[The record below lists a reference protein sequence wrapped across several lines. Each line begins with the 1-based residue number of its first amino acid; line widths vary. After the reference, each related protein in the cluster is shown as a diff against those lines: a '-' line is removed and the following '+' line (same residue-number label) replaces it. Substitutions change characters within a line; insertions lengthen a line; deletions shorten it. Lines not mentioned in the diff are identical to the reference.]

1 MSSLIILGN
10 TNRFTFTNCIIAANS
25 ASLQEF
31 AKPLTNIFVI
41 HSSQS
46 QEKLC
51 QYLDWQ
57 DHLEK
62 HHISRELLIQKVID
76 IDFTNQ
82 SIERFVEFIE
92 FIVNG
97 VLVSN
102 PNLIVDLTNG
112 TTVHKNLLSTVAYIL
127 GLGQQYIMD
136 FAKIQEAVKALKI
149 EKLEYLPLDILQAS
163 YIPVP
168 EATRLD
174 SIALLNLTEILRYKQ
189 IIAEHGNNY
198 EQIDEF
204 GADKNFF
211 VGNLSH
217 SIQLKLRADRERK
230 EDRKGKADDEIYRNA
245 IYRIAASSI
254 AASIEEVISTLIAR
268 FALKNRNKKGELTE
282 PRMLGE
288 KLSAIEL
295 AIKEKNLA
303 DFDADFLHE
312 LNSFVKYLRN
322 SSTHKSRQ
330 KIEIE
335 RFRADISTLLTFPF
349 VDYYLNAVYP
359 ILKDGK
365 VDGPL
370 IKIHRIPFVEI
381 KPEDCF
387 YFGLDG
393 DNTGLALEELFL
405 SANDEIKFQEMSH
418 AVEQAVSESTQFI
431 EKNFLDGKII
441 FAAGDDI
448 FFKGGFNQI
457 ALQELQ
463 RIYKNTAGMTCSIG
477 FGRSFQEVYLALK
490 LAKTEPGKNSIV
502 GVEIG

>member
-1 MSSLIILGN
+1 MSNLIILGN
-10 TNRFTFTNCIIAANS
+10 TNRFTFANCIVAANS
-25 ASLQEF
+25 ASFQEF
-31 AKPLTNIFVI
+31 EKPLTNIFII

-46 QEKLC
+46 QEKLS
-51 QYLDWQ
+51 QELDWQ

-62 HHISRELLIQKVID
+62 NDISRELLTQKVID
-76 IDFTNQ
+76 IDFTNR

-127 GLGQQYIMD
+127 GLGRQYIMD
-136 FAKIQEAVKALKI
+136 FTKIQEAIKSLKI
-149 EKLEYLPLDILQAS
+149 EKPGYLSLDILKGC

-174 SIALLNLTEILRYKQ
+174 SIAYLNLTEILRYRQ
-189 IIAEHGNNY
+189 IIGERGNNY
-198 EQIDEF
+198 EQIDKI

-211 VGNLSH
+211 EGNLTH
-217 SIQLKLRADRERK
+217 SIQLKLRADRERQ
-230 EDRKGKADDEIYRNA
+230 EDRKGKADNA

-254 AASIEEVISTLIAR
+254 AASIEEVISTLIDK
-268 FALKNRNKKGELTE
+268 FNLKYRDEKGKLRE
-282 PRMLGE
+282 RKMLGE
-288 KLSAIEL
+288 KLDAIEQV
-295 AIKEKNLA
+295 IKGINPA
-303 DFDADFLHE
+303 DFDSDFLHE
-312 LNSFVKYLRN
+312 FNHFIKYLRN
-322 SSTHKSRQ
+322 SSTHKSKQ
-330 KIEIE
+330 KLEIE
-335 RFRADISTLLTFPF
+335 RFRADISTILTFPF
-349 VDYYLNAVYP
+349 IDYYLDIVYP

-365 VDGPL
+365 IDGPL
-370 IKIHRIPFVEI
+370 MKIQKIPFSEI
-381 KPEDCF
+381 KPGDCF

-405 SANDEIKFQEMSH
+405 SAVDEITFQKMSQ
-418 AVEQAVSESTQFI
+418 AVEQAVDESTQFI
-431 EKNFLDGKII
+431 EKNFPDGKII
-441 FAAGDDI
+441 FSAGDDI
-448 FFKGGFNQI
+448 LFKGGFNQA

-463 RIYKNTAGMTCSIG
+463 HIYKNAAGMTCSIG